1 MGRVAQP
8 VEQSTYYRL
17 VRSSNL
23 LMSTIKNIIGIYIYI
38 ILLSDRSY
46 VLCSNNII
54 DKK

>member
-23 LMSTIKNIIGIYIYI
+23 LMSTIKNIIGIHYI
-38 ILLSDRSY
+38 
-46 VLCSNNII
+46 LCENNQL
-54 DKK
+54 